1 MAVRWSGAYR
11 AALEKYAGVDITI
24 CEIARRENLSQSG
37 LNQFALR
44 NGYRERGGCNNG
56 AELGREIQRQR
67 AIDKLA
73 EKAKNDSDGT
83 VELFEYID
91 HTHAIFRCKECGTVF
106 KRTSVYA
113 RPICCPTCREAETVE
128 RKAQREQERLD
139 RERERAEE
147 LAKDKNCKVCGC
159 VFHSEIASRVFCSKE
174 CAKKDKIRKKN
185 EREKRKTA
193 KKQAEEIKKEKV
205 CKCCGAIFHST
216 YATRKLCDECQ
227 TLSKYCD
234 HKLRALKYGVEYDPS
249 VKLDKLIER
258 DSNICQICGFP
269 CDRSDNRWSEKYGPL
284 SPTIDHII
292 AMVNGGGH
300 TWENVQLAHAI
311 CNSVKRDLGSDELTD
326 EVISY
331 AEEQALGYKFA

>member
-1 MAVRWSGAYR
+1 MARKLIPNDIIEQMAAEYTDGASSY
-11 AALEKYAGVDITI
+11 E
-24 CEIARRENLSQSG
+24 
-37 LNQFALR
+37 
-44 NGYRERGGCNNG
+44 
-56 AELGREIQRQR
+56 
-67 AIDKLA
+67 LA
-73 EKAKNDSDGT
+73 EKYGLHPASIRRLMVKRGLGKGKGNGKGVKGRNKGHEAKLKYAFERCDALTLEASNGT
-83 VELFEYID
+83 IELVEWISKSKGRYLC
-91 HTHAIFRCKECGTVF
+91 HVCGTEWYRYNDTTRCP
-106 KRTSVYA
+106 K
-113 RPICCPTCREAETVE
+113 CPTCDERE
-128 RKAQREQERLD
+128 RAQREQERLD

-249 VKLDKLIER
+249 VKLNKLIER

-331 AEEQALGYKFA
+331 AKKQAIRYKLA